1 VEILE
6 AVSLIEA
13 PKSGK
18 WFARLI
24 EADKQG
30 SSAYYS
36 SAALQRSVGKFTAGT
51 HMYVNHMSMT
61 EKEDRPEGDL
71 NNLVGVLEGD
81 GVMRPDGIYA
91 PVRIYSDK
99 RDWVMER
106 ASDIGLSIRAEGAVQ
121 EVNGRKELV
130 EISKVHSVDL
140 VTRAGAGGKFVSIM
154 ESARDSVVESAE
166 RQKEDET
173 LEFPKEL
180 AESLDTLAKDMKALM
195 EAIADD
201 RKAAKDKEE
210 ALAEAERKAGEPKA
224 PSAGEIAGALR
235 EAKLS
240 PKAEARV
247 IASVEKGEG
256 LAEAIKAEQEIAAE
270 VLAEAQ
276 KSGDLGGGHID
287 NESEKLTEAQRAD
300 KVAANFYGN

>member
-1 VEILE
+1 MEILE

-36 SAALQRSVGKFTAGT
+36 SAALQRSVSKFKAGT

-106 ASDIGLSIRAEGAVQ
+106 ANDIGLSIRAEGAVQ
-121 EVNGRKELV
+121 EVDGRKELV
-130 EISKVHSVDL
+130 EISRVHSVDL

-154 ESARDSVVESAE
+154 ESARDSETPISE
-166 RQKEDET
+166 RQKEEET

-201 RKAAKDKEE
+201 RKAKADAE
-210 ALAEAERKAGEPKA
+210 ALAEAERQKEQEPKA
-224 PSAGEIAGALR
+224 PTAGEIAGALR

-247 IASVEKGEG
+247 IASVDKGEK

-276 KSGDLGGGHID
+276 KSGELGGGFID
-287 NESEKLTEAQRAD
+287 NEGKSLTEAERAD
-300 KVAANFYGN
+300 KVAANFYG